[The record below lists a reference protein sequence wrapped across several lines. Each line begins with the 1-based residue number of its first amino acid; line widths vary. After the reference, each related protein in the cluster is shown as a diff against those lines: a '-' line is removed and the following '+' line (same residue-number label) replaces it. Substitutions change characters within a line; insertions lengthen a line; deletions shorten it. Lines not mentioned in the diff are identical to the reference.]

1 MGMDLLSEPA
11 PDNYDEVRGRNISTN
26 RSVSRNL
33 LMSSARSSVAYHER
47 MVNNSMN
54 VNEEPVEPT
63 PALSYKTE
71 QEKAI
76 HISKAAKQQENMRPK
91 GRNLEAPNPNPKHI
105 PNVEQC
111 DLPAHGAVSQIE
123 DDNDINI

>member
-1 MGMDLLSEPA
+1 MDLLSEPA

-33 LMSSARSSVAYHER
+33 LMSSARSSVAYHEK
-47 MVNNSMN
+47 MVNNGMN

-63 PALSYKTE
+63 PALSYKME

-76 HISKAAKQQENMRPK
+76 YISKAAKQQENMRPK
-91 GRNLEAPNPNPKHI
+91 GRNLEVPNPNPKHI
-105 PNVEQC
+105 PNMEQC
-111 DLPAHGAVSQIE
+111 DLPAHGAVFQIE

>member
-1 MGMDLLSEPA
+1 MDLLSEPA
-11 PDNYDEVRGRNISTN
+11 PDNYNEVRGRNLSTN
-26 RSVSRNL
+26 RSVSRDL

-47 MVNNSMN
+47 IVNNGMN

-76 HISKAAKQQENMRPK
+76 HISKVAKQQENMRPK
-91 GRNLEAPNPNPKHI
+91 DRNLEAPNPNPKHV

-111 DLPAHGAVSQIE
+111 DLSAHGAVSQTE
-123 DDNDINI
+123 DDNDISI